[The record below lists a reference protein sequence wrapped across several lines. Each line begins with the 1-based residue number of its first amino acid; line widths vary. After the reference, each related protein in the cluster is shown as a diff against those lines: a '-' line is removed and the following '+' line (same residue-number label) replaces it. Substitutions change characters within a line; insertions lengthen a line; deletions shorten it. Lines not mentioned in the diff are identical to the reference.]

1 MKIEEIKVKKETI
14 IMIVFGAILID
25 GSVWFSPHI
34 GNALAPVFLGGYFI
48 FAGIFDYNP
57 RRIMKGP
64 TLEEFRKSTK
74 LPSENKRNTLS
85 LEEQYYYKGKTNQQL
100 NHYNESLQCYNKSL
114 ELNPD
119 FEPSKKA
126 KKEVEKILE

>member
-1 MKIEEIKVKKETI
+1 
-14 IMIVFGAILID
+14 MIVFGAIVID
-25 GSVWFSPHI
+25 GSVWFNPPHSGYGFLATSVVI
-34 GNALAPVFLGGYFI
+34 GSYFI
-48 FAGIFDYNP
+48 FLGIFDYNP